1 MTSRIFLDVETAYDR
16 WSSTYDIMDNP
27 MVFAASAALESQHTR
42 FRDKS
47 VAELG
52 CGTGRNI
59 AALVRAEAAEVWG
72 CDLSAGM
79 LERARLAAPQAE
91 LLQHDITHPLPV
103 ETGRFG
109 AALVSLAFEHI
120 ESLDA
125 PVAELARIVARGG
138 FALVLEIHPFMT
150 LSGVGAHFPDG
161 DQEIRMP
168 SHPHSFSDWLA
179 AFRHA
184 GLTVAGC
191 TEWRG
196 RDFGPDA
203 PAKLRERYADTPFL
217 VEWVL
222 ERRED

>member
-1 MTSRIFLDVETAYDR
+1 MKTRIFLDVETAYDR
-16 WSSTYDIMDNP
+16 WAASYDAHDNP
-27 MVFAASAALESQHTR
+27 MVYAATAALERRLER
-42 FRDKS
+42 FAGQS

-52 CGTGRNI
+52 CGTGRNL
-59 AALVRAEAAEVWG
+59 AALTRAGASGVWG

-79 LERARLAAPQAE
+79 LERAKEAAPDAT
-91 LLQHDITHPLPV
+91 LVQHDITRALPV
-103 ETGRFG
+103 ETGRFD
-109 AALVSLAFEHI
+109 AALVSLAFEHV
-120 ESLDA
+120 ETLDRPA
-125 PVAELARIVARGG
+125 AELARIIRPGG
-138 FALVLEIHPFMT
+138 FALILEIHPFMT

-161 DQEIRMP
+161 EHDIHMP

-184 GLTVAGC
+184 GLAVIGC

-203 PAKLRERYADTPFL
+203 PVKLRERYAGTPFL

-222 ERRED
+222 RR